1 MPFTYKTVLIVGATS
16 GIGLG
21 MAEKFVAEGVKVIV
35 SGRRQEKLDAFV
47 QKHGSA
53 KAGAIRFDI
62 TDTAGL
68 DAFVNKYVRLSPHY
82 TYTVTYTHR

>member
-35 SGRRQEKLDAFV
+35 SGRRQEKLDEFV

-68 DAFVNKYVRLSPHY
+68 DGFVDKYVLRWPKPQYPSQL
-82 TYTVTYTHR
+82 